1 MINFESNYSVN
12 EFIERWDEFTSPA
25 RFSGSD
31 DTMDLI
37 FVSKRNENKVKLI
50 RRARSN
56 RDPFSTVFRGKII
69 KTEKGSAVSGIFTK
83 SIADYISV
91 TLVVA
96 FLFYL
101 RSVSE
106 TNLNLLLSCSIIGGV
121 LLLYNTRASKRRFAE
136 FICRITDEKNKHFL
150 SKKEVQEQDEGYS
163 E

>member
-1 MINFESNYSVN
+1 MINFESKYSVK
-12 EFIERWDEFTSPA
+12 ELMERWDEFTSPA

-50 RRARSN
+50 RRARST

-69 KTEKGSAVSGIFTK
+69 KTEKGSVISGVFTK
-83 SIADYISV
+83 SILDYITV
-91 TLVVA
+91 ALVLVI
-96 FLFYL
+96 LFYL

-106 TNLNLLLSCSIIGGV
+106 TNLNALLVCSIIGGI

-136 FICRITDEKNKHFL
+136 FICRIIDEENKYFL
-150 SKKEVQEQDEGYS
+150 TKKEIQEQDEGYS
-163 E
+163 K